1 MAGCCGK
8 CRHRVFQLGLLLVA
22 ATAALVVAA
31 CIEYSLGDAEAN
43 KDRIYFSGSCLS
55 LALGLVAAAMGPP
68 CDPAAQKRAMRGDL
82 PPGLKSE

>member
-1 MAGCCGK
+1 VRERGTAAAAPEKIENRMAGCCGK

-55 LALGLVAAAMGPP
+55 LALGLVAAAMG
-68 CDPAAQKRAMRGDL
+68 A
-82 PPGLKSE
+82 